1 MTTILTRVRTPR
13 PPPSVLGSAKADGRG
28 RRQTTW
34 LRLPWALDWRRE
46 VERRWLVLTN
56 LRTLQGFDMSSVEPL
71 CLRPGVTVRMVS
83 DDVTASA
90 ARDLSETEHVR

>member
-1 MTTILTRVRTPR
+1 MRPTR
-13 PPPSVLGSAKADGRG
+13 PPPSIIGSHKPDGRG
-28 RRQTTW
+28 GTQTAW

-56 LRTLQGFDMSSVEPL
+56 LQISQGFDLSAVEPL
-71 CLRPGVTVRMVS
+71 CLRAGVTARMVAG
-83 DDVTASA
+83 DVTAAA

>member
-1 MTTILTRVRTPR
+1 VRPTR
-13 PPPSVLGSAKADGRG
+13 PPPSVLGSSKPDGRG
-28 RRQTTW
+28 GTQTAW

-56 LRTLQGFDMSSVEPL
+56 LRISQGFDLSSVEPL
-71 CLRPGVTVRMVS
+71 CLRAGVTARMVA
-83 DDVTASA
+83 DDVTAAA